1 MPVHIGAKVGFG
13 SETSNYDAARPEH
26 QPPAVEKLLENLA
39 IPQGGRIVE
48 IGAGTGKFTK
58 QIVNRPEKWEVICV
72 EPSDVHS
79 SLFVL
84 S

>member
-26 QPPAVEKLLENLA
+26 QHPAVEKLLENLD
-39 IPQGGRIVE
+39 IPHGGRIVE

-58 QIVNRPEKWEVICV
+58 HIVNRPENWEVICV
-72 EPSDVHS
+72 EPSDVHC
-79 SLFVL
+79 SLISL
-84 S
+84 R